1 MASCCQSPLQGAA
14 IELVRRPGLPNG
26 KIAHWGILHTTAPL
40 PWRGEQAA
48 ATRYYRDPAHHVQRT
63 ARIRVTANPER
74 GMGYGTRP
82 SPAKSLPGLSP
93 SVHGISCHLFVN
105 QAGYTML
112 PFSPPAGTPMMGVT
126 PSVVPTLPTFSLH
139 TPGPSQLLAESPLA
153 QPIPSLSAPG
163 PCPPAQTAA
172 SFTQSDALP
181 PKLKKKILELEFV
194 DMAELI
200 PDTWRWQDDDDSKCC
215 HKPHRTPRR
224 GPVTDILLWVEC
236 YATLVSVLT
245 TRFPDK
251 APELMAYLRAI
262 VHAQR
267 TYYGDGWVTY
277 DACYRRQAAASK
289 TLNWS
294 QINFTLYNEAF
305 TGRANPSSGACTAS
319 ASTTARQ
326 TAEMHQMPHP
336 GSGYCWG
343 GMSWHWTGLQSSC
356 AGCTTTPME
365 TVADTR
371 HANLHISAWILPAA
385 ASIHNRNA
393 HATDGGPPDLAPA
406 AQPAGLPAAAPP
418 LPQDPRGCS

>member
-1 MASCCQSPLQGAA
+1 
-14 IELVRRPGLPNG
+14 
-26 KIAHWGILHTTAPL
+26 
-40 PWRGEQAA
+40 
-48 ATRYYRDPAHHVQRT
+48 
-63 ARIRVTANPER
+63 
-74 GMGYGTRP
+74 
-82 SPAKSLPGLSP
+82 
-93 SVHGISCHLFVN
+93 
-105 QAGYTML
+105 ML

-305 TGRANPSSGACTAS
+305 TGRAKPLQRCMYCLSEHHRS
-319 ASTTARQ
+319 ADCRDA
-326 TAEMHQMPHP
+326 
-336 GSGYCWG
+336 
-343 GMSWHWTGLQSSC
+343 
-356 AGCTTTPME
+356 
-365 TVADTR
+365 
-371 HANLHISAWILPAA
+371 
-385 ASIHNRNA
+385 
-393 HATDGGPPDLAPA
+393 PD
-406 AQPAGLPAAAPP
+406 APP
-418 LPQDPRGCS
+418 RKRVLLGRNELALDGPAVQLCRLYNDPNGNRCRYKACKFAHFCMDPACRGQHPQSECPRYRRGSTRPGTSGPTGRSPSRRASSAPRS